1 VSKKKLNEAFKH
13 ITPDNFEEILK
24 ECKNI
29 EKKGVFMN
37 EKNDS
42 RKWGWFKNLSF
53 VACGMLVAFIG
64 IFAINGYNNN
74 IVDSTISFDVNP
86 SIKLEVNKKDKII
99 SAEALNNDGN
109 IILDKMD
116 LKNTDIHI
124 AINAIIGSMLKNG
137 YISELQNSVLVSVSN
152 KDEIK
157 GYTLEKQITEDISE
171 MLKNSNIEISIL
183 SQTLNN
189 DTELEKLADENNI
202 SIGKVKLIKEIISIN
217 NTLTIEELSKISIND
232 LNLIKESKNIES
244 DKITKVGSNPSEK
257 SYIGKDKAKIVA
269 LENASIEEKNIIN
282 IEIDFDMADGILIYE
297 VDFETNQYE
306 YEYDINAST
315 GEIINIEKE
324 INEDYIEEKV
334 ENTNKETVKENT
346 NQQSTIYIGKDKA
359 KDIALNKA
367 GLNEKNIKDYE
378 IELDKKEDLNDK
390 DEYEISFKKDNVE
403 YEIDIDA
410 KTGEI
415 LDFKKEKDD

>member
-1 VSKKKLNEAFKH
+1 MSKKKLNEAFKH